1 MPNAIASDRAVPQN
15 LEAERAL
22 LGSILLD
29 NSALNLA
36 LEGVGRDDFF
46 SEAHRITF
54 DKMVAI
60 SEKNRTIDLVTLS
73 EELAKDGQIEKVGG
87 AAFLAALTDGVPV
100 GTSVA
105 VSEYSRIVKEKSI
118 LRRLIN
124 ASNNLISRCMEGTDD
139 PDTLIDLAQS
149 QVFDIAEQKV
159 QSGFSNIRD
168 IVRSSF
174 GNIDDLLA
182 RGQRVTGIETGF
194 IDIDNITSGLQPGE
208 LVVIAS
214 RPSLGKTA
222 LALNIAAHAAI
233 KHRKTVG
240 LFSLEMSKESLV
252 IRLLCSEAETDSHR
266 LRSGFARSREDWGKL
281 TRALGRLGDAP
292 LLIEDT
298 PGLSIMQIRTKARR
312 LKMERGLDLVIVDY
326 LQLVSGQGRFE
337 NRTQEVSYISRGLKS
352 IAKEL
357 KVPVLALSQL
367 SRAPEQRAGRYGQRP
382 QLSDLRES
390 GSIEQDADVVIFIYR
405 EHKGKEE
412 GEAEGELDR
421 RGIEMKLIVGKQRN
435 GPIGDI
441 PIVFMRPYAKFANL
455 AHGQKTSEE

>member
-1 MPNAIASDRAVPQN
+1 MPSPTPSDRAVPHN

-29 NSALNLA
+29 NSALNMA
-36 LEGVGRDDFF
+36 LEVLGRDDFF

-54 DKMVAI
+54 EKMVGI
-60 SEKNRTIDLVTLS
+60 SEKNRTIDLVTLC
-73 EELAKDGQIEKVGG
+73 EELSKEGQTEKAGG
-87 AAFLAALTDGVPV
+87 AAYLAALTDGVPI

-105 VSEYSRIVKEKSI
+105 VSEYSRIVKEKSLI
-118 LRRLIN
+118 RRLIN
-124 ASNNLISRCMEGTDD
+124 ASNNVISRCLEGTDD

-159 QSGFSNIRD
+159 QPGFTNIRE
-168 IVRSSF
+168 IVKSSF
-174 GNIDDLLA
+174 GTIDDLLD

-194 IDIDNITSGLQPGE
+194 VDLDNMTSGLHPGE
-208 LVVIAS
+208 LVVVAA

-222 LALNIAAHAAI
+222 LALNIASHAAI
-233 KHRKTVG
+233 KHHKTVG

-252 IRLLCSEAETDSHR
+252 IRLLCSEAETDSHK
-266 LRSGFARSREDWGKL
+266 LRSGFSSREDWNKL

-298 PGLSIMQIRTKARR
+298 PALSIMQIRAKARR
-312 LKMERGLDLVIVDY
+312 LKMEKGLDLMIVDY

-367 SRAPEQRAGRYGQRP
+367 SRAPEQRPGQRP

-390 GSIEQDADVVIFIYR
+390 GSIEQDADVVIFIFR
-405 EHKGKEE
+405 ERKAAEE
-412 GEAEGELDR
+412 SEAEGEVDR
-421 RGIEMKLIVGKQRN
+421 RGVEMKLIIGKQRN
-435 GPIGDI
+435 GPTGDI
-441 PIVFMRPYAKFANL
+441 PVVFMRPYAKFENL
-455 AHGQKTSEE
+455 ARGQKSAVE

>member
-1 MPNAIASDRAVPQN
+1 MPSTTASDRTVPQN

-36 LEGVGRDDFF
+36 LEGVGKDDFF

-60 SEKNRTIDLVTLS
+60 SERNRTIDLVTLS
-73 EELAKDGQIEKVGG
+73 EELSKDGQIEKAGG
-87 AAFLAALTDGVPV
+87 AAYLSALTDGVPI

-124 ASNNLISRCMEGTDD
+124 ASNNVISRCLEGTDD

-159 QSGFSNIRD
+159 QSGFTNIRE
-168 IVRSSF
+168 IVKSSF
-174 GNIDDLLA
+174 GTIDDLLD

-194 IDIDNITSGLQPGE
+194 EDLDSMTSGLQPGE
-208 LVVIAS
+208 LVVVAA

-222 LALNIAAHAAI
+222 LALNIAAHASI
-233 KHRKTVG
+233 KHHKTVG

-252 IRLLCSEAETDSHR
+252 IRLLCAESETDSHR
-266 LRSGFARSREDWGKL
+266 LRSGFSNREDWNKL

-298 PGLSIMQIRTKARR
+298 PALSIMQIRAKARR
-312 LKMERGLDLVIVDY
+312 LKMEKGLDLMIVDY

-367 SRAPEQRAGRYGQRP
+367 SRAPEQRPGQRP

-390 GSIEQDADVVIFIYR
+390 GSIEQDADVVIFLFR
-405 EHKGKEE
+405 ERKAAEE
-412 GEAEGELDR
+412 SEAEGEVDR

-435 GPIGDI
+435 GPTGDI
-441 PIVFMRPYAKFANL
+441 PIVFMRPYAKFESMAR
-455 AHGQKTSEE
+455 GQKAEME

>member
-1 MPNAIASDRAVPQN
+1 MPSSADQERVVPQN

-36 LEGVGRDDFF
+36 LEGVGKDDFF

-54 DKMVAI
+54 DKMIAI
-60 SEKNRTIDLVTLS
+60 SERNRTIDLVTLA
-73 EELAKDGQIEKVGG
+73 EELSKDGQIEKAGG
-87 AAFLAALTDGVPV
+87 AAYLAALTDGVPV
-100 GTSVA
+100 GASVA
-105 VSEYSRIVKEKSI
+105 VSEYSRIVREKSI

-124 ASNNLISRCMEGTDD
+124 ASHNVISRCMEGTDD

-149 QVFDIAEQKV
+149 QVFEIAEQKV
-159 QSGFSNIRD
+159 QSGFANIRD
-168 IVRSSF
+168 IMRLSF
-174 GNIDDLLA
+174 GSIEELIERGRNITGVATGLDDL
-182 RGQRVTGIETGF
+182 
-194 IDIDNITSGLQPGE
+194 DKMTSGLQAGE
-208 LVVIAS
+208 LAVLAA

-233 KHRKTVG
+233 KQHKTVG
-240 LFSLEMSKESLV
+240 FFSLEMSKESLV
-252 IRLLCSEAETDSHR
+252 IRLLCSEAAVDSHR
-266 LRSGFARSREDWGKL
+266 LRSGFANREEWNRL
-281 TRALGRLGDAP
+281 THALGRLAEAP

-298 PGLSIMQIRTKARR
+298 PALSIMQIRTKARR
-312 LKMERGLDLVIVDY
+312 LKMEKGLDLVVVDY

-337 NRTQEVSYISRGLKS
+337 NRTQEVSYISRSLKS

-367 SRAPEQRAGRYGQRP
+367 SRAPEQRPGPGRP

-405 EHKGKEE
+405 ERKPVDETEE
-412 GEAEGELDR
+412 DGEAER
-421 RGIEMKLIVGKQRN
+421 RGWPMKLILGKQRN
-435 GPIGDI
+435 GPTGDI
-441 PIVFMRPYAKFANL
+441 PVLFQRLWAKFENI
-455 AHGQKTSEE
+455 AHIPGSESE

>member
-1 MPNAIASDRAVPQN
+1 MPNTGPSDRSVPQN

-36 LEGVGRDDFF
+36 LEGVGKDDFF

-54 DKMVAI
+54 EKMVAL

-73 EELAKDGQIEKVGG
+73 EEFSKDGQLEKAGG
-87 AAFLAALTDGVPV
+87 AAYLAALTDGVPI
-100 GTSVA
+100 GSSVA
-105 VSEYSRIVKEKSI
+105 VSEYCRIVKEKSI

-124 ASNNLISRCMEGTDD
+124 ASQNVISRCLEGTDD

-159 QSGFSNIRD
+159 QSGFTNIRD
-168 IVRSSF
+168 IVKSSF
-174 GNIDDLLA
+174 GTIDVLFD
-182 RGQRVTGIETGF
+182 RGQRITGIETGF
-194 IDIDNITSGLQPGE
+194 ADLDNMTSGLQPGE
-208 LVVIAS
+208 LVVVAA

-222 LALNIAAHAAI
+222 LALNIAAHSAI
-233 KHRKTVG
+233 QNHKTVG
-240 LFSLEMSKESLV
+240 FFSLEMSKESLV
-252 IRLLCSEAETDSHR
+252 IRLLCSEAETDSHK
-266 LRSGFARSREDWGKL
+266 LRSGFSSREDWNKL

-298 PGLSIMQIRTKARR
+298 PALSIMQIRAKARR
-312 LKMERGLDLVIVDY
+312 LKMEKGLDLMVVDY

-357 KVPVLALSQL
+357 RVPVLALSQL
-367 SRAPEQRAGRYGQRP
+367 SRAPEQRPGQRP

-390 GSIEQDADVVIFIYR
+390 GSIEQDADVVIFIFR
-405 EHKGKEE
+405 ERKSAEE
-412 GEAEGELDR
+412 SEAEGEVDR
-421 RGIEMKLIVGKQRN
+421 RGLEMKLIVGKQRN
-435 GPIGDI
+435 GPTGDI
-441 PIVFMRPYAKFANL
+441 PVVFMRPYAKFANM
-455 AHGQKTSEE
+455 ARGQ

>member
-1 MPNAIASDRAVPQN
+1 MPSPTPSDRAVPHN

-29 NSALNLA
+29 NSALNMA
-36 LEGVGRDDFF
+36 LEVVGRDDFF

-54 DKMVAI
+54 EKMVGI

-73 EELAKDGQIEKVGG
+73 EELSKDGQTEKAGG
-87 AAFLAALTDGVPV
+87 AAYLAALTDGVPI

-105 VSEYSRIVKEKSI
+105 VSEYSRIVKEKSLI
-118 LRRLIN
+118 RRLIN
-124 ASNNLISRCMEGTDD
+124 ASNNVISRCLEGTDD

-159 QSGFSNIRD
+159 QSGFTNIRD
-168 IVRSSF
+168 IVKSSF
-174 GNIDDLLA
+174 GTIDDLLD

-194 IDIDNITSGLQPGE
+194 VDLDNMTSGLQPGE
-208 LVVIAS
+208 LVVVAS

-233 KHRKTVG
+233 EHHKTVG

-252 IRLLCSEAETDSHR
+252 IRLLCSEAKTDSHR
-266 LRSGFARSREDWGKL
+266 LRSGFSSREDWNKL
-281 TRALGRLGDAP
+281 THALGRLGDAP
-292 LLIEDT
+292 LFIEDT
-298 PGLSIMQIRTKARR
+298 PALNIMQIRAKARR
-312 LKMERGLDLVIVDY
+312 LKMEKGLDLMIVDY

-367 SRAPEQRAGRYGQRP
+367 SRAPEQRLGQKP

-390 GSIEQDADVVIFIYR
+390 GSIEQDADVVIFIFR
-405 EHKGKEE
+405 PPKAAEESQPE
-412 GEAEGELDR
+412 GEVDG
-421 RGIEMKLIVGKQRN
+421 RGVEMKLIVEKQRN
-435 GPIGDI
+435 GPTGSI
-441 PIVFMRPYAKFANL
+441 PVVFMRRYVKFESKARDQE
-455 AHGQKTSEE
+455 AAME